1 MTGLQLGWTIVFAA
15 AVFLFLAVEVVVIIG
30 GAGNIID
37 MLKSLLRSRENGDS
51 P

>member
-1 MTGLQLGWTIVFAA
+1 MTGLQLGWTIVFAL
-15 AVFLFLAVEVVVIIG
+15 AVFLFLVVEVVVIIG

-37 MLKSLLRSRENGDS
+37 MLKSLLRSRDEKGA